1 MLVFLICTFSTWV
14 NAQQQEA
21 SKEIDDACDI
31 QIEPIDSRELAADPE
46 RTKARVIARM
56 LLDMDRCIG
65 MEGARITSTQS
76 GNSQGTQARLP
87 TGQNASSHASSNQVT
102 SSVQTKT
109 LEGQTTDENSTSN
122 TDPTDTQN
130 VEPVGTLLSD
140 LSRRIPTPPTSIQH
154 NTDIFDLGS
163 DEELVLDDYAKTLH
177 EAYLAETDPVLKEAL
192 RKELTNYLN
201 NKKR

>member
-1 MLVFLICTFSTWV
+1 MICVFSPWV
-14 NAQQQEA
+14 IAQQSEK
-21 SKEIDDACDI
+21 SEEMDDACDI
-31 QIEPIDSRELAADPE
+31 QIEPIDSRELAEDPE

-65 MEGARITSTQS
+65 MQGARIASTQS
-76 GNSQGTQARLP
+76 GNSQGTQAGLP
-87 TGQNASSHASSNQVT
+87 TGQKATSSASSDQVT
-102 SSVQTKT
+102 SSVQANTVKD
-109 LEGQTTDENSTSN
+109 QTTKENATSN
-122 TDPTDTQN
+122 TDPTDPPN
-130 VEPVGTLLSD
+130 EESDGTLLSD
-140 LSRRIPTPPTSIQH
+140 LSRNVPTLPTSIQH

-192 RKELTNYLN
+192 RKELSNYLK